1 VYADTSYKPASLHT
15 FIGIVSTSPLPSPI
29 SPGETFGDGQ
39 DAIVASVPTLHVLQ
53 SPREAY
59 PAARQPA
66 FQPSEA
72 NAPLP
77 TDSTR
82 DSLIDYLASTF
93 SPADK
98 LAAELLLLQLISRP
112 TSRPTSLPPL
122 GTLSVNYIL
131 SGNSSTHFGET
142 VAKVQPLLH
151 TLPMSLRMLH
161 DTSFSPSAVHTPAQD
176 LAAGVLQLPAGTLLV
191 VEEDKMGA
199 GGQLNE
205 KALGNLRTLGEVV
218 KDQELR
224 YEYPFMDGLKMPVE
238 IAVAVISEGKSLLP
252 VSHSSFVQVKLMSR
266 WTCISHSL

>member
-1 VYADTSYKPASLHT
+1 M
-15 FIGIVSTSPLPSPI
+15 STSPLPSPI

-39 DAIVASVPTLHVLQ
+39 DAIVANVPTLHILQ
-53 SPREAY
+53 APGDAY
-59 PAARQPA
+59 PAAPQ
-66 FQPSEA
+66 QTVGSSDA

-77 TDSTR
+77 SDPSR

-93 SPADK
+93 TPADK

-131 SGNSSTHFGET
+131 GGDSSTNFGET
-142 VAKVQPLLH
+142 IAKVQPLLH
-151 TLPMSLRMLH
+151 TLPMSLQILH
-161 DTSFSPSAVHTPAQD
+161 DTCFCPSAVHSPAQD

-205 KALGNLRTLGEVV
+205 RALNNLRTLSEVV

-224 YEYPFMDGLKMPVE
+224 YEYPYMDGLKMPVE

-252 VSHSSFVQVKLMSR
+252 VRRMSTVR
-266 WTCISHSL
+266 AS